1 MSELAPH
8 QRSAVERA
16 LEMLDRYGGVLLAD
30 EVGLGKSYVAAAVAR
45 AMQERGHDVE
55 LIVPASLIG
64 QWKEVAR
71 DFGVRAGTFTH
82 DSIIQDRQENLS
94 LTKRLLV
101 IDEAHGFRNPR
112 TQRWA
117 ALARRSVGAR
127 LMLVT
132 ATPIC
137 NSADDLFS
145 LIALIAADD
154 ALRHLG
160 VASIER
166 AFANRDARALD
177 AIVSELVIRRDRDVL
192 PPALQFGELDRRVI
206 RHRVPALA
214 IDALQFPLVGDG
226 THHALLRR
234 FLWRRLESSEAALL
248 ESLRRQTRFYERALD
263 AVARGRTLTRGDY
276 RRAFAADDESG
287 ALQQVLFWDFFAT
300 GDAAA
305 SAGEIRDEM
314 ARIDALVA
322 EARAAPREKRE
333 TLIDVLDDEPTL
345 IFTGAIATARDIA
358 DALRCAIVTSRG
370 AQPRNAIDAFRRGSV
385 DRLVA
390 TDLAAEGL
398 NLQRAAVVVHYDIP
412 WNPVKL
418 DQRNGRAHRIGQKR
432 PSVHAIYFMP
442 ERDRTH
448 IVETI
453 ETKNRTRARLLHP
466 TAPLGPPTTLPPHLP
481 HDAAAVALIRAGANI
496 PELALRRF
504 RAGAEHEFAE
514 LARGPLDERKV
525 RQIVDLERLI

>member
-1 MSELAPH
+1 MIDLAPH
-8 QRSAVERA
+8 QRTAAEHA
-16 LEMLDRYGGVLLAD
+16 LELLDRYGGVLLAD

-55 LIVPASLIG
+55 FIVPASLIA
-64 QWKEVAR
+64 QWKDVLGAFRVAAA
-71 DFGVRAGTFTH
+71 VLTH
-82 DSIIQDRQENLS
+82 DAIPERERSA
-94 LTKRLLV
+94 KRRLIV
-101 IDEAHGFRNPR
+101 VDEAHAFRNPR

-132 ATPIC
+132 ATPVC

-145 LIALIAADD
+145 LISLIAADD
-154 ALRHLG
+154 ALRPLG

-166 AFANRDARALD
+166 VFAIHNARALD
-177 AIVSELVIRRDRDVL
+177 IIVSELVIRRDRDVL
-192 PPALQFGELDRRVI
+192 PASLQFGELERRVI
-206 RHRVPALA
+206 SHHVPDLA

-226 THHALLRR
+226 THHSLLRR

-248 ESLRRQTRFYERALD
+248 ESLRRQMRFYERALD
-263 AVARGRTLTRGDY
+263 AIARGRTLTRSDY

-287 ALQQVLFWDFFAT
+287 VLQQVLFWDFFAT
-300 GDAAA
+300 GNAAA
-305 SAGEIRDEM
+305 SAAQINDEI
-314 ARIDALVA
+314 ARLDALAA
-322 EARAAPREKRE
+322 EARSAPPEKRQM
-333 TLIDVLDDEPTL
+333 LIDILDDQPTL
-345 IFTGAIATARDIA
+345 IFTGAVATARDIA
-358 DALRCAIVTSRG
+358 ATLDCAILTSRG
-370 AQPRNAIDAFRRGSV
+370 AQPRNALDAFRVGAI

-432 PSVHAIYFMP
+432 PSVRAIYFMP
-442 ERDRTH
+442 EHDQTG
-448 IVETI
+448 IVKTI
-453 ETKNRTRARLLHP
+453 ETKNQTRARILRP
-466 TAPLGPPTTLPPHLP
+466 TTPAAPPTTLPPHLP
-481 HDAAAVALIRAGANI
+481 HDAAGVALIRAGVDV

-504 RAGAEHEFAE
+504 RAGAELELAA

>member
-1 MSELAPH
+1 MTELAPH

-16 LEMLDRYGGVLLAD
+16 LVLLDRYGGVLLAD

-45 AMQERGHDVE
+45 SMQEHGFDIE
-55 LIVPASLIG
+55 LVVPASLVP
-64 QWKEVAR
+64 QWKEITGE
-71 DFGVRAGTFTH
+71 FGVAARVLTH
-82 DSIIQDRQENLS
+82 DSIGDPFRGD
-94 LTKRLLV
+94 KRRLLV
-101 IDEAHGFRNPR
+101 VDEAHGFRNPR

-117 ALARRSVGAR
+117 ALARHSVGAR

-132 ATPIC
+132 ATPVC
-137 NSADDLFS
+137 NSADDLLS
-145 LIALIAADD
+145 LISLIAADD
-154 ALRHLG
+154 ALRPLG

-166 AFANRDARALD
+166 AFAIRNARALD
-177 AIVSELVIRRDRDVL
+177 IIVSELLIRRDRDVL
-192 PPALQFGELDRRVI
+192 PASLQFGELHRSVI
-206 RHRVPALA
+206 RHRVPDLA

-263 AVARGRTLTRGDY
+263 AIARGRTLTRSDY

-300 GDAAA
+300 GNVAA
-305 SAGEIRDEM
+305 SAGEIRDEI
-314 ARIDALVA
+314 ARLDALAA
-322 EARAAPREKRE
+322 EARSVPRDKRQ
-333 TLIDVLDDEPTL
+333 TLIDVLDNEPTL
-345 IFTGAIATARDIA
+345 IFTGAIATAREIA
-358 DALRCAIVTSRG
+358 DATRCAILTSRG
-370 AQPRNAIDAFRRGSV
+370 AQPRNAIDAFRRGSI

-432 PSVHAIYFMP
+432 PSVRAIYFMP
-442 ERDRTH
+442 ERDRTG

-453 ETKNRTRARLLHP
+453 ETKNRTRARILRP
-466 TAPLGPPTTLPPHLP
+466 TTPPAPPTTLPPHLP
-481 HDAAAVALIRAGANI
+481 HDAAAVALIRAGLDV
-496 PELALRRF
+496 PELASRRF
-504 RAGAEHEFAE
+504 RAGAELELAE

-525 RQIVDLERLI
+525 RQIVELERLI

>member
-1 MSELAPH
+1 MTELAPH

-16 LEMLDRYGGVLLAD
+16 LELLGRYGGVLLAD

-45 AMQERGHDVE
+45 TMQERGYEVE
-55 LIVPASLIG
+55 LIVPASLVA
-64 QWKEVAR
+64 QWKEVAGE
-71 DFGVRAGTFTH
+71 FGVRARVLTH
-82 DSIIQDRQENLS
+82 DSIDDSMPGDKR
-94 LTKRLLV
+94 RLLV
-101 IDEAHGFRNPR
+101 VDEAHGFRNPH

-132 ATPIC
+132 ATPVC
-137 NSADDLFS
+137 NSADDLLS
-145 LIALIAADD
+145 LISLIAADD
-154 ALRHLG
+154 ALRPLG

-166 AFANRDARALD
+166 AFAIRNARALD
-177 AIVSELVIRRDRDVL
+177 TIVSELVIRRDRDVL
-192 PPALQFGELDRRVI
+192 PPSLQFGELHRRVI
-206 RHRVPALA
+206 GHRVPDLA

-263 AVARGRTLTRGDY
+263 ALARGRTLTRTDY

-300 GDAAA
+300 GNVVCGAA
-305 SAGEIRDEM
+305 EIRDEI
-314 ARIDALVA
+314 ARLDALA
-322 EARAAPREKRE
+322 AQARATPRDKRQ

-345 IFTGAIATARDIA
+345 IFTGAIATARDVA
-358 DALRCAIVTSRG
+358 GTLRCAIMTSRG
-370 AQPRNAIDAFRRGSV
+370 AQPRNAIEAFRRGSI

-398 NLQRAAVVVHYDIP
+398 NLQRAAVVIHYDIP

-432 PSVHAIYFMP
+432 PSVRAIYFMP
-442 ERDRTH
+442 ERDRTG

-453 ETKNRTRARLLHP
+453 ETKNRTRARILRP
-466 TAPLGPPTTLPPHLP
+466 TTPPAPPATLPPHLP
-481 HDAAAVALIRAGANI
+481 HDAAAVALIRAGLDV
-496 PELALRRF
+496 PELASRRF
-504 RAGAEHEFAE
+504 RAGAELALAE

-525 RQIVDLERLI
+525 RQIVELERLT

>member
-1 MSELAPH
+1 MTELAPH

-16 LEMLDRYGGVLLAD
+16 LELLERYGGVLLAD

-45 AMQERGHDVE
+45 TMQERGYEVE
-55 LIVPASLIG
+55 LIVPASLVA
-64 QWKEVAR
+64 QWKEVAGE
-71 DFGVRAGTFTH
+71 FGVSARVLTH
-82 DSIIQDRQENLS
+82 DSIDDPARGD
-94 LTKRLLV
+94 KRRLLIV
-101 IDEAHGFRNPR
+101 DEAHGFRNPR

-132 ATPIC
+132 ATPVC
-137 NSADDLFS
+137 NSADDLLS
-145 LIALIAADD
+145 LISLIAADD
-154 ALRHLG
+154 ALRPLG

-166 AFANRDARALD
+166 AFAIRNARALD
-177 AIVSELVIRRDRDVL
+177 TIVSELVIRRDRDVL
-192 PPALQFGELDRRVI
+192 PPSLQFGELHRRVI
-206 RHRVPALA
+206 GHRVPDLA

-263 AVARGRTLTRGDY
+263 AIARGRTLTRSDY

-300 GDAAA
+300 GNVAAGA
-305 SAGEIRDEM
+305 AEIRDEI
-314 ARIDALVA
+314 ARIDALA
-322 EARAAPREKRE
+322 AQARATPRDKRQ

-345 IFTGAIATARDIA
+345 IFTGAIATARDLA
-358 DALRCAIVTSRG
+358 GTLRCAIVTSRG
-370 AQPRNAIDAFRRGSV
+370 AQPRNAIDAFRRGSI

-398 NLQRAAVVVHYDIP
+398 NLQRAAVVIHYDIP

-432 PSVHAIYFMP
+432 PSVRAIYFMP
-442 ERDRTH
+442 ERDRTG

-453 ETKNRTRARLLHP
+453 ETKNRTRARILRP
-466 TAPLGPPTTLPPHLP
+466 TTAPAPPTTLPPHLP
-481 HDAAAVALIRAGANI
+481 HDAAAVALIRAGLDV
-496 PELALRRF
+496 PELASRRF
-504 RAGAEHEFAE
+504 RAGAELELAE
-514 LARGPLDERKV
+514 LARGPLDERRV
-525 RQIVDLERLI
+525 RQIVELERLT

>member
-1 MSELAPH
+1 MTELAPH

-16 LEMLDRYGGVLLAD
+16 LVLLERYGGVLLAD

-45 AMQERGHDVE
+45 SMQERGFDIE
-55 LIVPASLIG
+55 LVVPASLVP
-64 QWKEVAR
+64 QWKEVIGE
-71 DFGVRAGTFTH
+71 FGVAARLLTH
-82 DSIIQDRQENLS
+82 DSIGDPFRGD
-94 LTKRLLV
+94 KRRLLV
-101 IDEAHGFRNPR
+101 VDEAHGFRNPR

-117 ALARRSVGAR
+117 ALARHSVGAR

-132 ATPIC
+132 ATPVC
-137 NSADDLFS
+137 NSADDLLS
-145 LIALIAADD
+145 LISLIAADD
-154 ALRHLG
+154 ALRPLG

-166 AFANRDARALD
+166 AFAIRNARALD
-177 AIVSELVIRRDRDVL
+177 IIVSELLIRRDRDVL
-192 PPALQFGELDRRVI
+192 PASLQFGELHRRVI
-206 RHRVPALA
+206 RHRVPDLA
-214 IDALQFPLVGDG
+214 IDALRFPLVGDG

-263 AVARGRTLTRGDY
+263 AIARGRTLTRSDY

-300 GDAAA
+300 GNVAA
-305 SAGEIRDEM
+305 SAGEIRDEI
-314 ARIDALVA
+314 ARLDALAA
-322 EARAAPREKRE
+322 EARSVPRDKRQ

-345 IFTGAIATARDIA
+345 IFTGAIATAREIA
-358 DALRCAIVTSRG
+358 DATRCAILTSRG
-370 AQPRNAIDAFRRGSV
+370 AQPRNAIDAFRRGSI

-432 PSVHAIYFMP
+432 P
-442 ERDRTH
+442 
-448 IVETI
+448 
-453 ETKNRTRARLLHP
+453 
-466 TAPLGPPTTLPPHLP
+466 
-481 HDAAAVALIRAGANI
+481 
-496 PELALRRF
+496 
-504 RAGAEHEFAE
+504 
-514 LARGPLDERKV
+514 
-525 RQIVDLERLI
+525 